1 MSFLNKIKQ
10 NFIYL
15 SLYKIFEL
23 SLPLITS
30 PLLARRL
37 GAQALGI
44 YAYTYSIVSIY
55 VVIAELG
62 VYRYGMR
69 EIAKVR
75 DNQRKLN
82 QAYTDI
88 FFTHALNA
96 MGVLLIYI
104 ISMNILNVDNK
115 LIYLIQGG
123 NIIANLMDNAFF
135 YIGIE
140 DIRDISIRDG
150 AIKAV
155 SFFGIVLLIKK
166 PSDLVLYTSLMVMSS
181 LLAKI
186 IALVY
191 AKKFAHFVRPQLS
204 KVKIYYPPMFL
215 LMIPALSLVVY
226 DSIDKIMIGRFYNK
240 KEVAYYDAA
249 SKVLIVKNIITSLG
263 TVMAPRLANLFAKQK
278 NKEAMGEFQSSM
290 KICLIIAYFFMGGF
304 ISVSSQFAPLFWGAK
319 FARCATLMSLL
330 SICIPI
336 WTVGEVIR
344 NQYLLP
350 ISRDKEYTASFL
362 VGVITNIIFNFI
374 FIPQHGAV
382 GSIYATI
389 IAESAMSG
397 VQLYFV
403 RNELHFMKSFLETT
417 PYLVLSLV
425 MVWLDKALI
434 APLSG
439 ISDLSKLVAE
449 IVFGGAFLIFSV
461 FVLEKITKKS
471 LIINA
476 IKNI

>member
-88 FFTHALNA
+88 FF
-96 MGVLLIYI
+96 VLLIYI

-204 KVKIYYPPMFL
+204 TNVFTN
-215 LMIPALSLVVY
+215 
-226 DSIDKIMIGRFYNK
+226 DS
-240 KEVAYYDAA
+240 
-249 SKVLIVKNIITSLG
+249 SIIS
-263 TVMAPRLANLFAKQK
+263 
-278 NKEAMGEFQSSM
+278 
-290 KICLIIAYFFMGGF
+290 C
-304 ISVSSQFAPLFWGAK
+304 
-319 FARCATLMSLL
+319 
-330 SICIPI
+330 SI
-336 WTVGEVIR
+336 
-344 NQYLLP
+344 
-350 ISRDKEYTASFL
+350 
-362 VGVITNIIFNFI
+362 
-374 FIPQHGAV
+374 
-382 GSIYATI
+382 
-389 IAESAMSG
+389 
-397 VQLYFV
+397 
-403 RNELHFMKSFLETT
+403 
-417 PYLVLSLV
+417 
-425 MVWLDKALI
+425 
-434 APLSG
+434 
-439 ISDLSKLVAE
+439 
-449 IVFGGAFLIFSV
+449 
-461 FVLEKITKKS
+461 
-471 LIINA
+471 
-476 IKNI
+476 